1 MLAAYEITTQ
11 VDDGSEYGEIP
22 YALSYDAEI
31 IQRYQPKL
39 KSGQWFS
46 DSVNEIELVI
56 SENDYG
62 WNVGDVVTLQVGA
75 QETMIPVAAKVVGVL
90 EDGAEVFGMFRSC
103 DQSYGDIYKLTYDS
117 FDFGAEG
124 KPLLLFSYDAIA
136 ELEPMPIQS
145 IYSTLLLS
153 YPEGISSETLK
164 QDQQTL
170 SKMGCAFSMRLPEM
184 DKNSKQYLAQQLYEL
199 LPIVVVLLI
208 LVLVSSISS
217 SALATRRRLRDYATF
232 YLCGMQWKQCA
243 AVNFCQAVI
252 AAVAA
257 GILALFGLLP
267 IKWTPLSESFLILWN
282 GYLIAVLGGMFLL
295 YLLFSMLMPLM
306 MLHAAS
312 PPVKFSSRI
321 KEAAMI
327 QLKDV
332 HKIYN
337 PKKANEFEALKGVS
351 LTIEDGEMVAVIGKT
366 GAGKST
372 LLHILACIDSYELG
386 EYLIDGTLVK
396 NLSER
401 RYAQIRNE
409 NIGMV
414 MQDFALVDDFSA
426 IENVRLPL
434 DFAKKKKPNRKA
446 IAMEALE
453 SVGMD
458 GMAKKPVN
466 KLSGGQKQRVAIA
479 RAIVNEPSVILAD
492 EPTGALDT
500 KTAAEI
506 MAVFKELNAQ
516 GKTIIIVTHDMGVAE
531 QCDRIIEISDGF
543 IV

>member
-1 MLAAYEITTQ
+1 MGKTLRRNMALQLLSILQMTAVLLLSAVMVSAVCIRYQTYAPFADYFESEGLFCKFSTPAHDGDLYDLQVRITSAEELRTHISAASMLPAYEITTQ

-90 EDGAEVFGMFRSC
+90 EDGAEVFGMFRSR

-170 SKMGCAFSMRLPEM
+170 SKMGCAFSMLLPEM

-312 PPVKFSSRI
+312 PP
-321 KEAAMI
+321 
-327 QLKDV
+327 
-332 HKIYN
+332 
-337 PKKANEFEALKGVS
+337 
-351 LTIEDGEMVAVIGKT
+351 
-366 GAGKST
+366 
-372 LLHILACIDSYELG
+372 
-386 EYLIDGTLVK
+386 
-396 NLSER
+396 
-401 RYAQIRNE
+401 
-409 NIGMV
+409 
-414 MQDFALVDDFSA
+414 
-426 IENVRLPL
+426 
-434 DFAKKKKPNRKA
+434 
-446 IAMEALE
+446 
-453 SVGMD
+453 
-458 GMAKKPVN
+458 
-466 KLSGGQKQRVAIA
+466 
-479 RAIVNEPSVILAD
+479 
-492 EPTGALDT
+492 
-500 KTAAEI
+500 
-506 MAVFKELNAQ
+506 
-516 GKTIIIVTHDMGVAE
+516 
-531 QCDRIIEISDGF
+531 
-543 IV
+543 